1 MKVKLRIYS
10 IIGLTQILVILLF
23 TLGIHF
29 MYEIEKI
36 ILNPIPY
43 TIGFGIL
50 VLVINFFILNF
61 IFKKYLENNLDL
73 VND

>member
-1 MKVKLRIYS
+1 MKTNLRIYS

-23 TLGIHF
+23 ILGIYF
-29 MYEIEKI
+29 MYEVEKI

-61 IFKKYLENNLDL
+61 IFKKYLENNSDL